1 MSRPRSLELPS
12 GCLRAMITTARGDFA
27 ALQMPADAGVAPRP
41 PALLV
46 PGYTGSKE
54 DFVAVLAPLAGAGH
68 TVTAIDLRGQYETP
82 GSDDPTAYELDE
94 LAADLLAIID
104 TLGGVAHMVG
114 HSYGGFVARAAAALD
129 GNAVGSLTLLGSGP
143 GEVTGEG
150 TRLHLAMLAAVL
162 PEHDM
167 ETIGVAKR
175 AIELERGDAEATPEV
190 EAFLHERFVRT
201 HPLSLAVAADQLGAA
216 VDRAAPL
223 ADLRVP
229 LLVLYGSDEDVW
241 SAAEL
246 AAMAQRAGVAGQM
259 IEGAGHSP
267 AVDDPD
273 ATAAALIGF
282 WARADA
288 VEAPVTRSR

>member
-1 MSRPRSLELPS
+1 
-12 GCLRAMITTARGDFA
+12 MIATARGEFA
-27 ALQMPADAGVAPRP
+27 ALQLRAVAGVPARS

-54 DFVAVLAPLAGAGH
+54 DFVAVLAPLTAAGH
-68 TVTAIDLRGQYETP
+68 AVTAIDLRGQYETP
-82 GSDDPTAYELDE
+82 GSDDPAAYELEE
-94 LAADLLAIID
+94 LAADVLAIVD
-104 TLGGVAHMVG
+104 ALGGTAHVVG
-114 HSYGGFVARAAAALD
+114 HSFGGFVARTAAAVD
-129 GNAVGSLTLLGSGP
+129 SFAVRSLTLLGSGP

-162 PEHDM
+162 AEHDM

-175 AIELERGDAEATPEV
+175 AIELERGDAGATPEI

-223 ADLRVP
+223 ADMRVP
-229 LLVLYGSDEDVW
+229 LLVLYGAGEDVW

-246 AAMAQRAGVAGQM
+246 AAMAQRAGVVGQE

-282 WARADA
+282 WASADA
-288 VEAPVTRSR
+288 VDAPVTRSR